1 MAKHYCNHAGCRAL
15 IPLTEHYCERHKH
28 EEGSR
33 VYFHRKHSGGRYE
46 AFYKS
51 SAWHKLSNQYR
62 IAHPM
67 CENCLTHGIIR
78 KVDICD
84 HKIPIKTDWSKRLD
98 YNNLQSLC
106 QYCHNAK
113 TENEVSQRK
122 IK

>member
-1 MAKHYCNHAGCRAL
+1 
-15 IPLTEHYCERHKH
+15 
-28 EEGSR
+28 
-33 VYFHRKHSGGRYE
+33 
-46 AFYKS
+46 
-51 SAWHKLSNQYR
+51 
-62 IAHPM
+62 M

-84 HKIPIKTDWSKRLD
+84 HIIPIKTDWSKRLD